1 MSELGNA
8 TARATVSH
16 EKSVSLR
23 SALGFTRGLAGA
35 APLWYRARTVTSL
48 TPAQTAK
55 ESDDIAVVAAMARGK
70 AEALGELYNRY
81 APIMLPLAERITGAA
96 AAAEDVV
103 HDVFLEAW
111 RHAADYDA
119 SRGSVR
125 AWLLLRTRSR
135 SLDLRKSAA
144 VARSVPIAD
153 DAWLGEIASVDDCL
167 GGPDQA
173 KMRRA
178 LGGLPREQRE
188 VLLLGYFEG
197 LSSSEIA
204 GRIGIPIG
212 TVKSRVAAALSTLR
226 EAFAISAREVK

>member
-1 MSELGNA
+1 
-8 TARATVSH
+8 
-16 EKSVSLR
+16 
-23 SALGFTRGLAGA
+23 
-35 APLWYRARTVTSL
+35 VTSL
-48 TPAQTAK
+48 APAQTAK
-55 ESDDIAVVAAMARGK
+55 ESDDVAVVAAMARGK
-70 AEALGELYNRY
+70 AEALGELYNRF
-81 APIMLPLAERITGAA
+81 APIMLPLAERITGTA

-153 DAWLGEIASVDDCL
+153 DAWLGEIAGAADDCL

-204 GRIGIPIG
+204 GRVGIPVG
-212 TVKSRVAAALSTLR
+212 TVKSRVAAALSALR
-226 EAFAISAREVK
+226 EVFAISAREVK

>member
-1 MSELGNA
+1 VPSPIHSQA
-8 TARATVSH
+8 
-16 EKSVSLR
+16 
-23 SALGFTRGLAGA
+23 
-35 APLWYRARTVTSL
+35 VT
-48 TPAQTAK
+48 PPRR
-55 ESDDIAVVAAMARGK
+55 EEPDDIAIVAEMARGR
-70 AEALGELYNRY
+70 AAALGELYNRY
-81 APIMLPLAERITGAA
+81 APIMLPLAERITGGA

-144 VARSVPIAD
+144 VSRSVPLAD
-153 DAWLGEIASVDDCL
+153 DAWLGDIGITAEEGSSGL
-167 GGPDQA
+167 DQA
-173 KMRRA
+173 KMRRM

-204 GRIGIPIG
+204 GRVGIPVG
-212 TVKSRVAAALSTLR
+212 TVKSRVAAALGALRDAFAVPAR
-226 EAFAISAREVK
+226 EAK